1 LTKLLVYHAGGKY
14 SSIEIINLD
23 ESNPSLTCKSLAKLP
38 LDVVAAKGNLYQGTT
53 PIICGGYTYSS
64 VTATYH
70 CECYSYK
77 NGAWM
82 PDLTLN
88 TCRSDHSSMVL
99 KNPSSQTEEDIIF
112 VSGGSNPNSL
122 SSVEAY
128 DGKSWDQK
136 RFANMPAVVSHHCL
150 VKIND
155 SMLMSIGGLIS
166 WPATG
171 KTYFF
176 DVVKNTWMVGP
187 LMNTPRADHSC
198 GIMDWKN
205 PSTGKMEK
213 VVIAASGNDADG
225 KKSNS
230 VELLFLGNYEN
241 NKAGWSIGPPLPVSA
256 SYTSMVEYKNGVI
269 LVGGLYQG
277 TPYSVTNQNLYQL
290 QSPFGPWTTMK
301 QTLKDP
307 FRGESAFLIPDDLV
321 NCH

>member
-1 LTKLLVYHAGGKY
+1 MMMYHNGGSF

-23 ESNPSLTCKSLAKLP
+23 ESNPSLTCKSLAKFP
-38 LDVVAAKGNLYQGTT
+38 LDIVEAKGNLYQGTT
-53 PIICGGYTYSS
+53 PIICGGYDIPFFS
-64 VTATYH
+64 

-77 NGAWM
+77 NGAWKREA
-82 PDLTLN
+82 PLN
-88 TCRSDHSSMVL
+88 TCRGYHSSIVL

-112 VSGGSNPNSL
+112 VSGGSNGIGL
-122 SSVEAY
+122 SSVETY
-128 DGKSWDQK
+128 DGESWDQN

-155 SMLMSIGGLIS
+155 SMLMSIGGLINGRS
-166 WPATG
+166 IG
-171 KTYFF
+171 NTYFF
-176 DVVKNTWMVGP
+176 DVMKNTWMVGP
-187 LMNTPRADHSC
+187 LMNTPRIDHSC
-198 GIMDWKN
+198 GVMNWKN

-213 VVIAASGNDADG
+213 VVIAASGNEANG
-225 KKSNS
+225 RWLSS

-269 LVGGLYQG
+269 LVRGLYQG

-290 QSPFGPWTTMK
+290 QSPFGQWTTMK
-301 QTLKDP
+301 QTQKDY
-307 FRGESAFLIPDDLV
+307 FEGDWAFLIPDDLV